1 MRILFILI
9 IFFLLHKTNCFN
21 LFKSTKIYNKL
32 FIKTQQKNSNLE
44 KQPDIQEQEDIQE
57 KQGIQEQQNIQVQDD
72 IQDLAKQQDIQ
83 DLTKQQDIQVSKK
96 DQNDDSLL
104 KTIVDLPKN
113 IAYITLLGIVY
124 LGVSA
129 YLFGTQIRKKLN
141 EKNNL

>member
-32 FIKTQQKNSNLE
+32 FIKTQE
-44 KQPDIQEQEDIQE
+44 KQHDIQEQEDIQ
-57 KQGIQEQQNIQVQDD
+57 
-72 IQDLAKQQDIQ
+72 DLAKQ
-83 DLTKQQDIQVSKK
+83 LDIQVTDCNQLVKK